1 MGWLGNLCS
10 KVGNAAR
17 SAGNTVVRGVK
28 SAGNVVIRGVKAT
41 GKAISKG
48 LSLAR
53 EKASQACDWI
63 AEKGDK
69 FIDNVKE
76 TYQKVKPFLQKA
88 RPWMDKIAATVT
100 TRGFPWAGLAIAGA
114 GKVLDGLF
122 ALENSPVAQ
131 KLEEALRGV
140 IKFTQFIKQRYLTPE
155 ELKEAQQYQEEL
167 ANAQQM
173 NVSEEEKRS
182 LQLMQM
188 LNNYAI
194 IKVQL
199 RDVLEMGVS
208 DFQQYLRLR
217 AVQKLLDEA
226 DHKLTTAISLEQIN
240 ADDVFLI
247 NVAQQLL
254 EMAELSEG
262 DTLKLNDIT
271 AERFG
276 KSLIPF
282 VFEEL
287 ILVWEQK
294 RTELEKAWKECSQE
308 VAKDK
313 VLKNRLEVAKR
324 MSDLTTEETQIYN
337 ELLPRL
343 TGLETKLH
351 RLGKEHHSMKSYVY
365 AAEGFM
371 QILEKDEGLLQAED
385 KDYLIED
392 SAEIASIIMKVAQNN
407 VDWDML
413 TSDEQSLITDYAN
426 IFEQEG
432 KARAEH
438 LAQEIGIEMVA

>member
-1 MGWLGNLCS
+1 MGWFSNLCS
-10 KVGNAAR
+10 KVGNA
-17 SAGNTVVRGVK
+17 VK
-28 SAGNVVIRGVKAT
+28 ETAKATVKAV
-41 GKAISKG
+41 GKG
-48 LSLAR
+48 LAWAR

-69 FIDNVKE
+69 FIDDVKE
-76 TYQKVKPFLQKA
+76 TYQKVKPFLQKV
-88 RPWMDKIAATVT
+88 RPWMDAAAATVSLA
-100 TRGFPWAGLAIAGA
+100 GFPWLGGAIAGT
-114 GKVLDGLF
+114 GKVLDILF
-122 ALENSPVAQ
+122 TLENSPVAH

-140 IKFTQFIKQRYLTPE
+140 IKLAQFIKQRHLTPE
-155 ELKEAQQYQEEL
+155 ELKEAQQYQQAF
-167 ANAQQM
+167 ANAEQM
-173 NVSEEEKRS
+173 NLSEEEKRS
-182 LQLMQM
+182 FQLMQM

-199 RDVLEMGVS
+199 RDVLEMGVG

-226 DHKLTTAISLEQIN
+226 DHKLTTTANLEQIN

-247 NVAQQLL
+247 NTAQQLL
-254 EMAELSEG
+254 ETAELSEN

-271 AERFG
+271 TERFG
-276 KSLIPF
+276 KALIPF

-287 ILVWEQK
+287 ILVWVQK
-294 RTELEKAWKECSQE
+294 QTELEKAWKECSQE

-324 MSDLTTEETQIYN
+324 VSDLTAEEVKVYN

-351 RLGKEHHSMKSYVY
+351 RLDKERRSMKSYVY

-385 KDYLIED
+385 KDYLIDD
-392 SAEIASIIMKVAQNN
+392 SAEIASIIMKVAQSN

-413 TSDEQSLITDYAN
+413 TPDEQSLITDYAN

-438 LAQEIGIEMVA
+438 LAQEIGMEMVA

>member
-1 MGWLGNLCS
+1 MGWFSNLCS
-10 KVGNAAR
+10 KVGNA
-17 SAGNTVVRGVK
+17 VK
-28 SAGNVVIRGVKAT
+28 ETAKATVKAV
-41 GKAISKG
+41 GKG
-48 LSLAR
+48 LAWAR

-69 FIDNVKE
+69 FIDDVKE
-76 TYQKVKPFLQKA
+76 TYQKVKPFLQKV
-88 RPWMDKIAATVT
+88 RPWMDAAAATVSLA
-100 TRGFPWAGLAIAGA
+100 GFPWLGGAIAGT
-114 GKVLDGLF
+114 GKVLDILF
-122 ALENSPVAQ
+122 TLENSPVAH

-140 IKFTQFIKQRYLTPE
+140 IKLAQFIKQRHLTPE
-155 ELKEAQQYQEEL
+155 ELKEAQQYQQAF
-167 ANAQQM
+167 ANAEQM
-173 NVSEEEKRS
+173 NLSEEEKRS
-182 LQLMQM
+182 FQLMQM

-199 RDVLEMGVS
+199 RDVLEMGVG
-208 DFQQYLRLR
+208 DFQHYLRLR

-226 DHKLTTAISLEQIN
+226 DHKLTTTANLEQIN

-247 NVAQQLL
+247 NTAQQLL
-254 EMAELSEG
+254 ETAELSEN

-271 AERFG
+271 TERFG
-276 KSLIPF
+276 KALIPF

-287 ILVWEQK
+287 ILVWVQK
-294 RTELEKAWKECSQE
+294 QTELEKAWKECSQE

-324 MSDLTTEETQIYN
+324 VSDLTAEEVKVYN

-351 RLGKEHHSMKSYVY
+351 RLDKERRSMKSYVY

-385 KDYLIED
+385 KDYLIDD
-392 SAEIASIIMKVAQNN
+392 SAEIASIIMKVAQSN

-413 TSDEQSLITDYAN
+413 TPDEQSLITDYAN

-438 LAQEIGIEMVA
+438 LAQEIGMEMVA

>member
-1 MGWLGNLCS
+1 MGWFSNLCS
-10 KVGNAAR
+10 KVGNA
-17 SAGNTVVRGVK
+17 VK
-28 SAGNVVIRGVKAT
+28 ETAKATVKAV
-41 GKAISKG
+41 GKG
-48 LSLAR
+48 LAWAR

-69 FIDNVKE
+69 FIDDVKE
-76 TYQKVKPFLQKA
+76 TYQKVKPFLQKV
-88 RPWMDKIAATVT
+88 RPWMDAAAATVSLA
-100 TRGFPWAGLAIAGA
+100 GFPWLSGAIAGT
-114 GKVLDGLF
+114 GKVLDILF
-122 ALENSPVAQ
+122 TLENSPVAH

-140 IKFTQFIKQRYLTPE
+140 IKLAQFIKQRHLTPE
-155 ELKEAQQYQEEL
+155 ELKEAQQYQQAF
-167 ANAQQM
+167 ANAEQM
-173 NVSEEEKRS
+173 NLSEEEKRS
-182 LQLMQM
+182 FQLMQM

-199 RDVLEMGVS
+199 RDVLEMGVG

-226 DHKLTTAISLEQIN
+226 DHKLTTTANLEQIN

-247 NVAQQLL
+247 NTAQQLL
-254 EMAELSEG
+254 ETAELSEN

-271 AERFG
+271 TERFG
-276 KSLIPF
+276 KALIPF

-287 ILVWEQK
+287 ILVWVQK
-294 RTELEKAWKECSQE
+294 QTELEKAWKECSQE

-324 MSDLTTEETQIYN
+324 VSDLTAEEVKVYN

-351 RLGKEHHSMKSYVY
+351 RLDKERRSMKSYVY

-385 KDYLIED
+385 KDYLIDD
-392 SAEIASIIMKVAQNN
+392 SAEIASIIMKVAQSN

-413 TSDEQSLITDYAN
+413 TPDEQSLITDYAN

-438 LAQEIGIEMVA
+438 LAQEIGMEMVA

>member
-1 MGWLGNLCS
+1 MGWFSNLCS
-10 KVGNAAR
+10 KVGNAIKKTAK
-17 SAGNTVVRGVK
+17 AT
-28 SAGNVVIRGVKAT
+28 VKAV
-41 GKAISKG
+41 SKG
-48 LSLAR
+48 LAWAR
-53 EKASQACDWI
+53 EKVSQACDWI

-69 FIDNVKE
+69 FIDNIKNAYKV
-76 TYQKVKPFLQKA
+76 VKPFLQKA
-88 RPWMDKIAATVT
+88 RPWLDAVATTVST
-100 TRGFPWAGLAIAGA
+100 AGFPWLGGVLAAT

-131 KLEEALRGV
+131 KLEKALRGV
-140 IKFTQFIKQRYLTPE
+140 IKFAQFIKQRHLTPE
-155 ELKEAQQYQEEL
+155 EFQEAQQYQQDF
-167 ANAQQM
+167 ANAEQM
-173 NVSEEEKRS
+173 NLSEEEKRS
-182 LQLMQM
+182 FQLMQM

-208 DFQQYLRLR
+208 DFQHYLRLR
-217 AVQKLLDEA
+217 ATQKLLDEA
-226 DHKLTTAISLEQIN
+226 DKKLTTTTSLDQVN

-247 NVAQQLL
+247 NTAQQLL
-254 EMAELSEG
+254 ETTELSENDAIKL
-262 DTLKLNDIT
+262 DTIT
-271 AERFG
+271 QERFG

-287 ILVWEQK
+287 ILVWVQK
-294 RTELEKAWKECSQE
+294 QTELEKAWKACSQE

-324 MSDLTTEETQIYN
+324 VSDLTAEETQIYN

-343 TGLETKLH
+343 TGLETKLY
-351 RLGKEHHSMKSYVY
+351 RLDKEHRSMKSYVY

-371 QILEKDEGLLQAED
+371 QILEKDEDLLQAED
-385 KDYLIED
+385 KDYLIDD

-413 TSDEQSLITDYAN
+413 TADEQSLITDYAN

-432 KARAEH
+432 KARAEY
-438 LAQEIGIEMVA
+438 LAQEIGMEMVA